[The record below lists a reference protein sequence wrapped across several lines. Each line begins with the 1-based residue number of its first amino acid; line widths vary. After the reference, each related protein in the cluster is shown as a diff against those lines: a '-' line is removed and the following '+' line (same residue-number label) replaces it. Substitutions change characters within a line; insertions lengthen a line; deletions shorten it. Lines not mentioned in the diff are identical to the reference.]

1 MSHAAHARAPQP
13 FELEFDLRPACLRIQ
28 SGARDDELLDFIARC
43 CCRLGADRGGSAGV
57 ALTATATMA
66 AKNLTPA
73 LAGQPTARAKRARSC
88 QCDATN
94 GSFVPPRLRYPPPG
108 SGGLLPTGRRPL
120 RATACCQQECCVPTL
135 QR

>member
-1 MSHAAHARAPQP
+1 MSHAAHARAPRP

-66 AKNLTPA
+66 RVGTRLLMNYRRGVCQPGAVGMCASATEPERFPLARCPSAPSFARFPLTS
-73 LAGQPTARAKRARSC
+73 RR
-88 QCDATN
+88 
-94 GSFVPPRLRYPPPG
+94 
-108 SGGLLPTGRRPL
+108 GGISH
-120 RATACCQQECCVPTL
+120 
-135 QR
+135 